1 MSIFRSRKIT
11 PYPEE
16 PFPIIE
22 PEPPEAQIG
31 TTRIRLYTKYI
42 AEDNSVVWLWI
53 EERYV
58 RNIKNKYYGWIQ
70 SYCPSVK
77 NVNSDWSTAKHYAT
91 QEEAQN
97 AACIYLS
104 TKGQEFILSIG
115 ACE

>member
-16 PFPIIE
+16 PSPIIE

-42 AEDNSVVWLWI
+42 AEDNSVVWLWV
-53 EERYV
+53 EEKYV
-58 RNIKNKYYGWIQ
+58 VNHKNEPYGWIQ
-70 SYCPSVK
+70 SYRPSVQ
-77 NVNSDWSTAKHYAT
+77 NVNCDWSIAKQYET

-97 AACIYLS
+97 AVCTYLS
-104 TKGQEFILSIG
+104 TKGQEIILPIG